1 MTGRFSLPLYLHFLP
16 KYSIP
21 SNVKPLTLPVARFGS
36 IDHLVC
42 SSTLVSHSMLHAAHH
57 ERQESD
63 LEMAGG

>member
-42 SSTLVSHSMLHAAHH
+42 SSNACKSFYAPRCTP
-57 ERQESD
+57 
-63 LEMAGG
+63 